1 MEKIIITIS
10 PEGHVSVERQGTSNL
25 SGEIMEKVC
34 NVIGEGEMEY
44 AMCVNTCCL
53 CGETYQGFGNNAE
66 PIMDGRCC
74 DACNAS
80 KVIPERIKEWKSTS
94 I

>member
-34 NVIGEGEMEY
+34 NALGEGMEY
-44 AMCVNTCCL
+44 AMCINT
-53 CGETYQGFGNNAE
+53 FAE
-66 PIMDGRCC
+66 KRTNLEIMLGL
-74 DACNAS
+74 
-80 KVIPERIKEWKSTS
+80 
-94 I
+94 

>member
-1 MEKIIITIS
+1 MEKIIITIN

-34 NVIGEGEMEY
+34 KALGEMEY

-53 CGETYQGFGNNAE
+53 CGKTYQGFGNNAW
-66 PIMDGRCC
+66 PLANGRCC
-74 DACNAS
+74 DECNAT
-80 KVIPERIKEWKSTS
+80 ERMK
-94 I
+94 

>member
-44 AMCVNTCCL
+44 AMCENTCCL

-80 KVIPERIKEWKSTS
+80 KVIPERIKQWKSTS